1 MKSCLK
7 FDLCTWDWDH
17 GYQETFSQIC
27 PGFKCLLSGVRLK
40 KSEPALANKSCW
52 TDFLLASCG
61 LVLWHHDV
69 CRDAHIEPGYKTGSN
84 QQQGNHWF
92 PQLLW
97 FLCLNWVG
105 LEYHIA
111 IAFHYTAN
119 KNKEE
124 KSGCGRICL
133 LDVTVKSLSLSS
145 ASPTKWQEAEKYM
158 KR

>member
-17 GYQETFSQIC
+17 GYQETFPFVLDLNVCCLVSDSKSLSQHWLTSHVELI
-27 PGFKCLLSGVRLK
+27 S
-40 KSEPALANKSCW
+40 
-52 TDFLLASCG
+52 FLLC
-61 LVLWHHDV
+61 HHGV
-69 CRDAHIEPGYKTGSN
+69 CRDAHIEPGHKTGSN

-97 FLCLNWVG
+97 FLCLNWMD
-105 LEYHIA
+105 LEYHIE
-111 IAFHYTAN
+111 IAFPYTAN

-145 ASPTKWQEAEKYM
+145 VSPTKWQEAEKYM